1 MYRRTSEGYCAGAP
15 FLVLRIRSYAGPL
28 PLERL
33 AVQATRRFGRRPR
46 TQLDNRF
53 ESAFREASLGMAFVS
68 VSDGSFGRFIDVNPA
83 LCEISGYAADELRQM
98 SVDALADPPDRE
110 GDLTLLRELSAG
122 EARRYEVE
130 RRWRHAGGQHV
141 WVMVSASLAR
151 DPAGA
156 PQHAILQLQD
166 IDERKHLE
174 RQLEH
179 LADHDALTGL
189 YNRRRFER
197 ELGRQL
203 AYVRRYGGQGA
214 VLMIDLDD
222 LKRVN
227 DSFGHA
233 AGDQLIA
240 GVAGLLRARLR
251 STDVVG
257 RMGGDEFAV
266 LMPRATPAE
275 GEALAVELNDVVRDG
290 QALPVSASIGL
301 TFFDDRN
308 ELTPEDVIAC
318 ADHAMYAA
326 KEAGRD
332 RYVSQGRGGACS
344 QRLTWPGRIRRAI
357 DEDLFQ
363 LHSQPILDLKTGDVR
378 QHELLIRMPGD
389 GDELIMPA
397 AFLYTAERFGL
408 VRELDRWVVANA
420 IELLAA
426 ARGELRLEVN
436 LSGESLTD
444 PDLPLFVERELQR
457 ASVNP
462 ADLIFE
468 VTETAAI
475 ANLAQARSFIE
486 RLAQLGCRFALDDF
500 GAGFGSFYYLKHLPL
515 DYLKIDGEFV
525 RNLPTSKTDQ
535 ILVGS
540 VVELARGLGKQT
552 IAEYVGDAA
561 TVDLLREMGVDFA
574 QGFHTGR
581 PRPVAES
588 LTS

>member
-1 MYRRTSEGYCAGAP
+1 
-15 FLVLRIRSYAGPL
+15 
-28 PLERL
+28 
-33 AVQATRRFGRRPR
+33 
-46 TQLDNRF
+46 
-53 ESAFREASLGMAFVS
+53 
-68 VSDGSFGRFIDVNPA
+68 
-83 LCEISGYAADELRQM
+83 
-98 SVDALADPPDRE
+98 
-110 GDLTLLRELSAG
+110 
-122 EARRYEVE
+122 
-130 RRWRHAGGQHV
+130 
-141 WVMVSASLAR
+141 
-151 DPAGA
+151 
-156 PQHAILQLQD
+156 
-166 IDERKHLE
+166 
-174 RQLEH
+174 
-179 LADHDALTGL
+179 
-189 YNRRRFER
+189 
-197 ELGRQL
+197 
-203 AYVRRYGGQGA
+203 
-214 VLMIDLDD
+214 
-222 LKRVN
+222 
-227 DSFGHA
+227 
-233 AGDQLIA
+233 
-240 GVAGLLRARLR
+240 LLRARLR

-275 GEALAVELNDVVRDG
+275 AEALADELNEVVRDA
-290 QALPVSASIGL
+290 QALTVSASIGV

-332 RYVSQGRGGACS
+332 RWVSQARRHAGGE
-344 QRLTWPGRIRRAI
+344 RLTWPGRIRKAI
-357 DEDLFQ
+357 DEELFQ
-363 LHSQPILDLKTGDVR
+363 LHAQPILDLKTGDVP
-378 QHELLIRMPGD
+378 QHELLIRMPGE

-408 VRELDRWVVANA
+408 VRQLDRWVVANA
-420 IELLAA
+420 IELLAGT
-426 ARGELRLEVN
+426 RGSLRLEVN

-444 PDLPLFVERELQR
+444 PDLPLFVERELER
-457 ASVNP
+457 ASVDP
-462 ADLIFE
+462 GDLIFE

-475 ANLAQARSFIE
+475 ANLAQARCFIE

-588 LTS
+588 LSS